1 MKVLVTGGAG
11 FIGSNFVRRI
21 IDGTYKGFSKVT
33 VLDNLTYAGNRANLP
48 QLSSSDFILGDICN
62 PELVAELLARHDAV
76 INFAA
81 ESHVDRSISDSHLFL
96 RTNILGTHTLLE
108 AAKKQRIKHFIQVS
122 TDEVYGSIETGSF
135 IESDPLLPNSPYAAS
150 KASADLIARS
160 YFRTF
165 GLDVRITRSSNTF
178 GPNQFPEK
186 IIPLFI
192 TNLIEGK
199 RVPIYGTGL
208 NSRDWIHVDDHCM
221 GIYKVLMNGR
231 PGEIYNVGGGTE
243 LSNIDLTKLIL
254 EMMDKDLDEIRF
266 VEDRLGHDFRYSIN
280 TEKIKKELEYSPSSD
295 FKEDLESTINWY
307 KLNQN
312 WWKPLKS

>member
-21 IDGTYKGFSKVT
+21 IDGAYKGFSEVT

-48 QLSSSDFILGDICN
+48 LLSSSDFILGDVCN
-62 PELVAELLARHDAV
+62 PELVSELLSRHDTV

-81 ESHVDRSISDSHLFL
+81 ESHVDRSISDPPLFL
-96 RTNILGTHTLLE
+96 KTNSLGPHTLLE

-192 TNLIEGK
+192 TNLIEGQK
-199 RVPIYGTGL
+199 VPIYGTGL
-208 NSRDWIHVDDHCM
+208 NSRDWIHVDDHCL

-231 PGEIYNVGGGTE
+231 PGEIYNIGGGTE

-295 FKEDLESTINWY
+295 FNEDLESTINWY

>member
-1 MKVLVTGGAG
+1 LV
-11 FIGSNFVRRI
+11 S
-21 IDGTYKGFSKVT
+21 
-33 VLDNLTYAGNRANLP
+33 
-48 QLSSSDFILGDICN
+48 
-62 PELVAELLARHDAV
+62 ELLSRHDTV

-81 ESHVDRSISDSHLFL
+81 ESHVDRSISDSRLFL
-96 RTNILGTHTLLE
+96 ETNILGTHTLLE

-192 TNLIEGK
+192 TNLIEGLK
-199 RVPIYGTGL
+199 VPVYGTGL

-221 GIYKVLMNGR
+221 GIYKVLMKGV

-254 EMMDKDLDEIRF
+254 EIMDKDLDQIRF

-295 FKEDLESTINWY
+295 FNENLESTINWY
-307 KLNQN
+307 QLNQN
-312 WWKPLKS
+312 WWKSLKS

>member
-21 IDGTYKGFSKVT
+21 IDGTYKGFSEVT

-48 QLSSSDFILGDICN
+48 LLSSSDFILGDVCN
-62 PELVAELLARHDAV
+62 PELVSELLSRHDTV

-81 ESHVDRSISDSHLFL
+81 ESHVDRSISDPHLFL
-96 RTNILGTHTLLE
+96 KTNILGTHTLLE

-192 TNLIEGK
+192 TNLIEGQK
-199 RVPIYGTGL
+199 VPIYGTGL
-208 NSRDWIHVDDHCM
+208 NSRDWIHVDDHCL

-231 PGEIYNVGGGTE
+231 PGEIYNIGGGTE

-295 FKEDLESTINWY
+295 FNEDLESTINWY

>member
-21 IDGTYKGFSKVT
+21 IDGTYKGFSEVT
-33 VLDNLTYAGNRANLP
+33 ILDNLTYAGNRANLP
-48 QLSSSDFILGDICN
+48 LLSSSDFILGDVCN
-62 PELVAELLARHDAV
+62 PELVSELLSRHDTV

-81 ESHVDRSISDSHLFL
+81 ESHVDRSISDPHLFL
-96 RTNILGTHTLLE
+96 KTNILGTHTLLE
-108 AAKKQRIKHFIQVS
+108 AAKKQRVKHFIQVS

-192 TNLIEGK
+192 TNLIEGQK
-199 RVPIYGTGL
+199 VPIYGTGL
-208 NSRDWIHVDDHCM
+208 NSRDWIHVDDHCL

>member
-48 QLSSSDFILGDICN
+48 QLSSSDFILGDVCN

-96 RTNILGTHTLLE
+96 KTNILGTHTLLE
-108 AAKKQRIKHFIQVS
+108 AAKKQRVKHFIQVS

-199 RVPIYGTGL
+199 KVPIYGTGL

-243 LSNIDLTKLIL
+243 LTNIDLTRLIL
-254 EMMDKDLDEIRF
+254 EIMDKDLDEIRF

-280 TEKIKKELEYSPSSD
+280 TEKIKKELEYNPSSD
-295 FKEDLESTINWY
+295 FNEDLESTINWY